1 MFSILK
7 TAHYFASLFAQKQK
21 SIIYSVN
28 HRTSAHCVSTSRI
41 WFKIQTRNAYYFLR
55 HNCIAYTATTTIF
68 SKSNPL
74 YVRQTHT
81 LLTRR
86 VLLTNILPTM
96 NNHCDAVGGGLV
108 PDRVREKWNILSNS
122 AFSHRLRPAG
132 SVPCIVNKSQIYS
145 IDTQRE
151 TQLHKFEIQ
160 WCIPHHPAS
169 GTHASQSDLGEKIL
183 RNCTSTCGIV
193 VARRWCG
200 VTGEHTVLPETT
212 ISHSIAITT
221 YVYMHYVRVNI
232 DNRAKEVCLT
242 AASKALQITREFC
255 IGSARLPSDAG
266 ASPKKR

>member
-1 MFSILK
+1 MRIIFCAT
-7 TAHYFASLFAQKQK
+7 TALH
-21 SIIYSVN
+21 
-28 HRTSAHCVSTSRI
+28 
-41 WFKIQTRNAYYFLR
+41 IQLLLLYFLKVIR
-55 HNCIAYTATTTIF
+55 YTCDRRILCWPDEFCWQIFCQRWTTTAT
-68 SKSNPL
+68 
-74 YVRQTHT
+74 RW
-81 LLTRR
+81 
-86 VLLTNILPTM
+86 
-96 NNHCDAVGGGLV
+96 GGGLV

-122 AFSHRLRPAG
+122 AFS
-132 SVPCIVNKSQIYS
+132 PCVVNKSQIYS

-232 DNRAKEVCLT
+232 DNRAKEVYLT